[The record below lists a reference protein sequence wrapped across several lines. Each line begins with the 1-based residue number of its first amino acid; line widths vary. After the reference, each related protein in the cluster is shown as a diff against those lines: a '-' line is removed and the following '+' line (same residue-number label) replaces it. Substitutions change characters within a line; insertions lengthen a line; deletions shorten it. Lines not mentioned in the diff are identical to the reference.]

1 MNRGLL
7 ASELINLLNNLIDK
21 YGDLEVYKETNGNTR
36 PIYFGEYYPLEKHFE
51 LT

>member
-7 ASELINLLNNLIDK
+7 ASELINLLNDLIDK
-21 YGDLEVYKETNGNTR
+21 YGDLEVYKEINGNIR
-36 PIYFGEYYPLEKHFE
+36 SIYFAEYYQPENHFE